1 MRYKNRMVDPSVPNG
16 AANFL
21 FSIRTLWRDMVTW
34 GRAYMISRYAGLAN
48 AEDEFNRLYEIP
60 LEFGN
65 IFELVFGYENAQTF
79 MQYLS
84 RQIIMIRS
92 LVEAQMAG
100 DVNLANQLVQQLYS
114 LADERAAFMA
124 SINPF
129 WNSSQVRNL
138 IYTFFQLTIE
148 SITTFLAGDYKRE
161 IDIYDRL
168 LHHTDSM
175 GDYLAQGILNYMT
188 YHQQSAPAVQ

>member
-1 MRYKNRMVDPSVPNG
+1 MVDPSVPNG

-34 GRAYMISRYAGLAN
+34 GRAYMISRYARLAN

-114 LADERAAFMA
+114 LADERVAFMA

-129 WNSSQVRNL
+129 WNSYQVRNL
-138 IYTFFQLTIE
+138 IYN
-148 SITTFLAGDYKRE
+148 FL
-161 IDIYDRL
+161 
-168 LHHTDSM
+168 
-175 GDYLAQGILNYMT
+175 
-188 YHQQSAPAVQ
+188 PADN